1 MLSNLIISYI
11 PSAKIFKLSIESAE
25 ILLDKIIFLFYNFSG
40 EVKMKLGE
48 KIKQIRIQKGLSL
61 RDFSERLKNIFG
73 DKALRYN
80 TIYRIEKGLR
90 DAKRISSLSQI
101 CIGLE
106 VSLKEL
112 KEGTEEEKISL
123 VDYIKKRDKPPK
135 YIYSSNARLEIL
147 SKEKQP
153 FLAVR
158 LVLLPAG
165 KTNLEQDPIELG
177 RFEKWIYGLKGRI
190 TCLIGQEKITLAKDE
205 IICFESNIPHYFE
218 NNTAQKASCIIIQNP
233 KHI

>member
-1 MLSNLIISYI
+1 
-11 PSAKIFKLSIESAE
+11 
-25 ILLDKIIFLFYNFSG
+25 
-40 EVKMKLGE
+40 MKVGE

-73 DKALRYN
+73 NKALRYN

-106 VSLKEL
+106 ISLKEL

-123 VDYIKKRDKPPK
+123 VDHIKKRDKTAK
-135 YIYSSNARLEIL
+135 YIYSPNARAEIL
-147 SKEKQP
+147 TKEKQP
-153 FLAVR
+153 FLGVR
-158 LVLLPAG
+158 LVLLPGG

-177 RFEKWIYGLKGRI
+177 RFEKWIYGLKGKI
-190 TCLIGQEKITLAKDE
+190 TCTVGQEKIILGKDE
-205 IICFESNIPHYFE
+205 VICFESNIPHYFE
-218 NNTAQKASCIIIQNP
+218 NNTTQKASCIIIQNP